1 MRVYICEKPSVAK
14 AIVKFLGRTV
24 KKDGF
29 LELENGDAVTWCV
42 GHLLEMVDPDGYNPE
57 FKKWDITHLPII
69 PADTDWKMR
78 VKPSTKK
85 QFAVVKKLLSRA
97 SEVVIG
103 CDIGREGE
111 LIGREL
117 LDYCDYK
124 GAVLRLWL
132 NSMADE
138 SIKLALGDLRS
149 GESSY
154 LSYVS
159 ALARSRADWLVGI
172 NLTRL
177 VTLKAQATGL
187 KGVFSSGRIQSPSL
201 NFVVVRDR
209 EIENFVPAPYFVLT
223 ATFSTSNNSH
233 FNGMYQCSD
242 EQYLDGEGRC
252 ISQPYLNAIAER
264 VQGTQAVVSS
274 VDSKRS
280 KVQPPLLLSLS
291 ALQIEASKK
300 WGYGIKKTLDIAQ
313 VLYEKYKITTYPR
326 VDCRYASDAH
336 FDEASVV
343 IDAVL
348 ESNPALANIRGQ
360 LSLEQK
366 SRAWNDKKITE
377 HHAIIPTS
385 VVLDI
390 ELLSAEERNIY
401 QMICRYYLSQFL
413 SSHVY
418 VSTEISL
425 ESNSGDFLAKG
436 KQVVVPGW
444 RVLFGHDQDSGDG
457 EKPQDLPALS
467 EGEKVAI
474 AKPQV
479 ASKLSTPPAFYT
491 EGTWVSAMLN
501 AARFVSDARLKK
513 LLKETSGL
521 GTEAT
526 RASIFELLVERNYV
540 VKAGKFIKS
549 TPQGRAL
556 VDALP
561 AVIKDP
567 GMSALWEQ
575 ALDDISTG
583 AMTIDSFMSKQK
595 SALKQLMTLVGT
607 LALSEDECLPAA
619 TKRSTRAPAKQKK
632 CSCGEPM
639 VLKNG
644 EFGKFYGCTAYPSC
658 KETVQIAKRKNKV
671 VA

>member
-14 AIVKFLGRTV
+14 AIVKFLGKTV
-24 KKDGF
+24 KKDGC

-42 GHLLEMVDPDGYNPE
+42 GHLLEMVDPDDYNLE
-57 FKKWDITHLPII
+57 FKAWNVAHLPII
-69 PADTDWKMR
+69 PADNDWRMR

-85 QFAVVKKLLSRA
+85 QFSVVKKLLSRA

-117 LDYCDYK
+117 LDYCGYK
-124 GAVLRLWL
+124 GTVLRLWL
-132 NSMADE
+132 NSMDDE
-138 SIKLALGDLRS
+138 SIKFALGNLRS
-149 GESSY
+149 GDSSY

-177 VTLKAQATGL
+177 VTLKAQAIGFKRVMT
-187 KGVFSSGRIQSPSL
+187 VGRVQSPALS
-201 NFVVVRDR
+201 FVVDRDR
-209 EIENFVPAPYFVLT
+209 EIENFVPAPYFVLS
-223 ATFSTSNNSH
+223 ATFSTSNNSQ
-233 FNGMYQCSD
+233 FIGVYQYQD
-242 EQYLDGEGRC
+242 DQYLDSEGRC
-252 ISQPYLNAIAER
+252 VNQPFLNAIAER
-264 VQGTQAVVSS
+264 VQDSQALVSN

-300 WGYGIKKTLDIAQ
+300 WGYGIKDTLDIAQ
-313 VLYEKYKITTYPR
+313 VLYERGVTSYPR
-326 VDCRYASDAH
+326 VDCHYAPEAH
-336 FDEASVV
+336 FDDADVV
-343 IDAVL
+343 INAVF
-348 ESNPALANIRGQ
+348 ESNTALANIRGQ

-385 VVLDI
+385 VVIDI
-390 ELLSAEERNIY
+390 ALLNAKERNIY
-401 QMICRYYLSQFL
+401 QLICRYYLAQFL

-418 VSTEISL
+418 VSTAVTL

-444 RVLFGHDQDSGDG
+444 RVLFGYAQDSDDG

-474 AKPQV
+474 AKPHV
-479 ASKLSTPPAFYT
+479 ASKLSSPPAFYT

-501 AARFVSDARLKK
+501 AARFVSDDRLKQ
-513 LLKETSGL
+513 LLKETAGL

-526 RASIFELLVERNYV
+526 RASIFELLIERDFV
-540 VKAGKFIKS
+540 VRSGKFIKS

-595 SALKQLMTLVGT
+595 AALKQLMSLVGT
-607 LALSEDECLPAA
+607 LELLEDQCRAVP
-619 TKRSTRAPAKQKK
+619 TKKPSAKQKK
-632 CSCGEPM
+632 CVCGEAM

-644 EFGKFYGCTAYPSC
+644 EFGKFYGCSAYPSC
-658 KETVQIAKRKNKV
+658 KETVQIAKRKKKV